1 MNLSRFIVPRSMR
14 VVVRRAS
21 ICGACILFG
30 FAPPA
35 GEKIAFH
42 PELGSG
48 LQKIFTIKG
57 DFELDQLS
65 LVADGQDMADM
76 LGLELNV
83 KTDAKLAVTD
93 VIEALDAGRPKKMTR
108 TFDTLEQLMHFT
120 MSVEMGGEPQDQEI
134 VMSSDLEGQTVV
146 FAWNAEKPGF
156 DVTFKE
162 GEGDSSLLE
171 GLTEDMDLRVFLP
184 DHDVAEKDSWKVELA
199 NLESIAVPV
208 GDLKL
213 MPEDA

>member
-162 GEGDSSLLE
+162 GN
-171 GLTEDMDLRVFLP
+171 
-184 DHDVAEKDSWKVELA
+184 K
-199 NLESIAVPV
+199 ESA
-208 GDLKL
+208 
-213 MPEDA
+213 